1 MTQLT
6 QLPSLPERPDDGHKG
21 MFGRVLVVGGS
32 DGMLGAPAFAAMA
45 ALRMG
50 CGLAYVASRADLIPF
65 IISIVPEAVGIP
77 VTDRDESRY
86 EAALKAADAVVAG
99 PGLGQL
105 EFGRDLLAKA
115 VACEVPLLLDADGL
129 NLIATGQVKLA
140 NRKPMTAVLTPHP
153 GEMARLAKLFGRDT
167 VPSDDAGR
175 LEIAAAAAKHFNQIV
190 VLKGTKTVITDG
202 ERYAINTTGDST
214 LSKAGS
220 GDILSGMIGTL
231 LAQMKDPLEAA
242 WLGAHYH
249 GKAGEWVGKRFT
261 PRGALARDIIEAIP
275 IVVAGTLRVP
285 SA

>member
-6 QLPSLPERPDDGHKG
+6 QLPSLPDRPDDGHKG
-21 MFGRVLVVGGS
+21 LFGRVLVVGGS

-65 IISIVPEAVGIP
+65 ILTTVPEAVGIP

-86 EAALKAADAVVAG
+86 ESALKSADAVVIG

-105 EFGRDLLAKA
+105 QFGRDLLAKA
-115 VACEVPLLLDADGL
+115 IACDAPILVDADGL
-129 NLIATGQVKLA
+129 NLIATGQVKLT
-140 NRKPMTAVLTPHP
+140 RKPWSAVLTPHP

-167 VPSDDAGR
+167 VPGDDAGR
-175 LEIAAAAAKHFNQIV
+175 LEIAAAAAKHFSQIV
-190 VLKGTKTVITDG
+190 LLKGAKTVITDG

-261 PRGALARDIIEAIP
+261 PRGALARDVVDAIP
-275 IVVAGTLRVP
+275 IVVGA
-285 SA
+285 